1 MAARLNGKV
10 ALISGTGSGMGRAAA
25 RLFAA
30 EGAIVVGTD
39 VNADSNSETAELVRK
54 DGYAMTSIAPLDISE
69 PVGGQAWID
78 AAVDQH
84 SGIDILY
91 NNAGNTR
98 FGSFPDV
105 SVEDYEFT
113 IRNELGITWHST
125 QAAWPYLISRGGGTV
140 LMCGS
145 IAGINGSRDL
155 LQATHVAAK
164 GAVIALTRQL
174 AAEGAA
180 HGISVNSVSPGLIA
194 TPTIRQI
201 LLNDVPEMLL
211 SMVNRTYNHRPG
223 NAEEVAAAALF
234 LVSDES
240 SYLSGANLVVDGG
253 PTVLI

>member
-1 MAARLNGKV
+1 MTARLNGKV
-10 ALISGTGSGMGRAAA
+10 PLISGTGSGLGRAAA

-39 VNADSNSETAELVRK
+39 VNADANSETTELVRK
-54 DGYAMTSIAPLDISE
+54 DGNTMTSIAPLDVSE
-69 PVGGQAWID
+69 PAGAQAWID
-78 AAVDQH
+78 SAVEH
-84 SGIDILY
+84 HGGIDILY
-91 NNAGNTR
+91 NNAGDTR

-105 SVEDYEFT
+105 SVEDYEYT
-113 IRNELGITWHST
+113 IRNELGITWHCT
-125 QAAWPYLISRGGGTV
+125 QAAWPHLISRGGGTV

-155 LQATHVAAK
+155 LQAAHVAAK
-164 GAVIALTRQL
+164 GAVMALTRQL

-180 HGISVNSVSPGLIA
+180 HGIRVNSVSPGLIA

-201 LLNDVPEMLL
+201 LNDVPQMLM

-223 NAEEVAAAALF
+223 NPEEVAAAALF

-253 PTVLI
+253 TTVLI